1 MSEEH
6 KDIQK
11 FIGDDILQLMK
22 EKEQPDNSLI

>member
-22 EKEQPDNSLI
+22 EKEQPENIL